1 MKLHAIATADAPAA
15 LGPYSQA
22 IRCGDMLYVSGQ
34 LPIVPATGKLI
45 DGGIREQTAQLFSN
59 IRAIL
64 DVAGG
69 SLSSVVKVTIF
80 IAEWSDF
87 ATFNDAYAELFEAPF
102 PARSTIQNSRP
113 LNALVGADVIATR
126 SKRQRK

>member
-1 MKLHAIATADAPAA
+1 MDLQAITTAGAPAA

-22 IRCGDMLYVSGQ
+22 IRCGDVLYVSGQ

-45 DGGIREQTAQLFSN
+45 DGGIREQTIQLFAN

-64 DVAGG
+64 EAGG
-69 SLSSVVKVTIF
+69 ASLVTVTKVMVF
-80 IAEWSDF
+80 IAEWNDF
-87 ATFNDAYAELFEAPF
+87 AAFNETYAQLFATPF

-113 LNALVGADVIATR
+113 MNALVGADVIAAIRTA
-126 SKRQRK
+126 

>member
-1 MKLHAIATADAPAA
+1 MDLQAITTAGAPAA

-22 IRCGDMLYVSGQ
+22 IRCGDVLYVSGQ

-45 DGGIREQTAQLFSN
+45 DGGIREQTIQLFAN

-64 DVAGG
+64 EAGG
-69 SLSSVVKVTIF
+69 ASLVTVTKVMVF
-80 IAEWSDF
+80 IAEWNDF
-87 ATFNDAYAELFEAPF
+87 AAFNETYAQLFAAPF

-113 LNALVGADVIATR
+113 MNALVGADVIAAIRTA
-126 SKRQRK
+126 